1 MRNRTLLPLAK
12 ILGATLLVA
21 CVAAQAQDAPARLVD
36 EALLALPEP
45 LRDAA
50 AVVRFVDGEQIV
62 LRSGDNGIVCRADD
76 PQRPGID
83 VWCYHESH
91 DDYARR
97 WFELAASGMNADAVN
112 DKIVEEIEN
121 ETLRWPDLAVNYNL
135 RGPSLDTA
143 MLLTVIYMPYAT
155 GEAIGITEERQFE
168 RPWLM
173 YPGTAFAHVMIPGQ

>member
-1 MRNRTLLPLAK
+1 MRFRVSGLL
-12 ILGATLLVA
+12 LGMTML
-21 CVAAQAQDAPARLVD
+21 CGPYAAIGDDAGDRIA
-36 EALLALPEP
+36 EALLALPAP
-45 LRDAA
+45 LQAGA
-50 AVVRFVDGEQIV
+50 GVVRFEKGEQIV
-62 LRSGDNGIVCRADD
+62 LKASTNGILCRADD
-76 PQRPGID
+76 PDKAGID

-97 WFELAASGMNADAVN
+97 WFELAASGMTGDKVN
-112 DKIVEEIEN
+112 EQIVAEIEDKS
-121 ETLRWPDLAVNYNL
+121 LAWPDLAVNYNL

-155 GEAIGITEERQFE
+155 GDAIGITEERQFD